1 VRVGIHAGEVEYDDT
16 TMSGTTVF
24 TGVRIAAVAQPDEVL
39 VSSTV
44 KDLVAG
50 SGWGIPR
57 GQTAP
62 AVLVTAYRPDPARW
76 TDDFLRRR

>member
-1 VRVGIHAGEVEYDDT
+1 MPVRVGIHAGEVEYDDT
-16 TMSGTTVF
+16 TMSGITVF

-50 SGWGIPR
+50 SGITFTDR
-57 GQTAP
+57 GTHILKQVPGEWRLFAP
-62 AVLVTAYRPDPARW
+62 DVAKAA
-76 TDDFLRRR
+76 